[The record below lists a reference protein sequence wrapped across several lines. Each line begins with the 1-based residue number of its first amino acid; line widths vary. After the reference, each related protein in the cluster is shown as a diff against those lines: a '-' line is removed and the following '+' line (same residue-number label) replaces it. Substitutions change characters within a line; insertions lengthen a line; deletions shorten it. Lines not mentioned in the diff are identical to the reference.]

1 MTQRLMI
8 DEREDGGTC
17 VVRPRGDVDLAV
29 SQDLR
34 RVLLARAKAG
44 HELVVDMSGV
54 GYIDS
59 SGIASLIEAFQTT
72 RQQNLRFALAAV
84 PERAMRVLKLAR
96 LDRVLPLMDTVDP
109 SFGDPA

>member
-1 MTQRLMI
+1 MTRRLTI
-8 DEREDGGTC
+8 DEHEHGGTC
-17 VVRPRGDVDLAV
+17 VVRPCGDVDLAV

-44 HELVVDMSGV
+44 HDLIVDMSGV

-59 SGIASLIEAFQTT
+59 SGIASLIEAFQAT
-72 RQQNLRFALAAV
+72 RKQQLRFALAAV

-96 LDRVLPLMDTVDP
+96 LERVLPVLDAVDP
-109 SFGDPA
+109 DFGDLA

>member
-1 MTQRLMI
+1 MTRRLTI
-8 DEREDGGTC
+8 DEHEHHGTC
-17 VVRPRGDVDLAV
+17 VVRPCGDVDLAV

-44 HELVVDMSGV
+44 HELIVDMSGV

-59 SGIASLIEAFQTT
+59 SGIASLIEAFQAS
-72 RQQNLRFALAAV
+72 RKQQLRFALAAV

-96 LDRVLPLMDTVDP
+96 LDRVLPVMDVVDTN
-109 SFGDPA
+109 FGDAA

>member
-1 MTQRLMI
+1 MTQRLTI
-8 DEREDGGTC
+8 DEHADGGTC

-59 SGIASLIEAFQTT
+59 SGIASLIEAFQTI

>member
-1 MTQRLMI
+1 MTQRLSI
-8 DEREDGGTC
+8 DEDEHGGTC
-17 VVRPRGDVDLAV
+17 VVRPCGDVDLAV

-44 HELVVDMSGV
+44 HELIVDMSGV

-59 SGIASLIEAFQTT
+59 SGIASLIEAFQAT
-72 RQQNLRFALAAV
+72 RKQQLRFALAAV

-96 LDRVLPLMDTVDP
+96 LDRVLPVMDVVDTN
-109 SFGDPA
+109 FGDAA

>member
-1 MTQRLMI
+1 MTQRLTI
-8 DEREDGGTC
+8 DEHEDGGTC
-17 VVRPRGDVDLAV
+17 VVRPRGDIDLAV

-34 RVLLARAKAG
+34 RLLLARAKAG

-96 LDRVLPLMDTVDP
+96 LDRVLPLMETVDP